1 MTGYFDIYNVAIVDA
16 SLFREKLSEAFIAE
30 LRQIHYIY
38 ISGTFSAEVLELM
51 ELLPTRREII
61 DSNYR
66 LFRETLSTSV
76 MNLEAYPDCNNDI
89 WDFLQLVSERPNA
102 DKAVL
107 ITGSLGLIQR
117 VISCGLGIDIYDLN
131 RKQLVGHV
139 AYRNLAKK
147 YFVDNEETPVCMEP
161 TDKIDEGTTLYTGK
175 GGPVTLGEMLGDGS
189 GSEGNVFFLR
199 QFSPECVAKIF
210 KTGKFS
216 VNKFRAVK
224 AMVDDKSL
232 NGIVWAKFP
241 YDILYSDFQ
250 RSKPVGI
257 LEPYGKTAG
266 SLYDDELFF
275 GDTGNW
281 SSSLLSVKVSDVLCL
296 CKYITRQVCYLN
308 AIGVYVSDFNIKNF
322 DYPAGKTNPFIQ
334 MWDTDSFGYGN
345 YFSGYMADNEK
356 FKTYDVTR
364 REDICEMCN
373 DELYHFLFRMLTLSD
388 YPFDPETG
396 SFNYL
401 SRDYSNYSR
410 KEFVPK
416 SIWEAFE
423 KFYTGKTK
431 ASPQMML
438 YLLRK
443 EMMERSANADLDL
456 SYTDIVNRIDSSF
469 LAEQDRMLDSTF
481 SPALNLNPYGRHV
494 YSSAYAPPKKKY
506 TPPEKKVTP
515 PKEKYTPAASVKPVQ
530 QKQTPSGGSSVP
542 PEKKSTPPVSAVVG
556 KPPKTQAAQTTQTA
570 QPRKKKGVPGCLV
583 AIAVLLA
590 FILLI
595 FIVNGGKF

>member
-210 KTGKFS
+210 KTG
-216 VNKFRAVK
+216 
-224 AMVDDKSL
+224 
-232 NGIVWAKFP
+232 
-241 YDILYSDFQ
+241 
-250 RSKPVGI
+250 
-257 LEPYGKTAG
+257 
-266 SLYDDELFF
+266 
-275 GDTGNW
+275 
-281 SSSLLSVKVSDVLCL
+281 
-296 CKYITRQVCYLN
+296 
-308 AIGVYVSDFNIKNF
+308 
-322 DYPAGKTNPFIQ
+322 
-334 MWDTDSFGYGN
+334 
-345 YFSGYMADNEK
+345 
-356 FKTYDVTR
+356 
-364 REDICEMCN
+364 
-373 DELYHFLFRMLTLSD
+373 
-388 YPFDPETG
+388 
-396 SFNYL
+396 
-401 SRDYSNYSR
+401 
-410 KEFVPK
+410 
-416 SIWEAFE
+416 
-423 KFYTGKTK
+423 
-431 ASPQMML
+431 
-438 YLLRK
+438 
-443 EMMERSANADLDL
+443 
-456 SYTDIVNRIDSSF
+456 
-469 LAEQDRMLDSTF
+469 
-481 SPALNLNPYGRHV
+481 
-494 YSSAYAPPKKKY
+494 
-506 TPPEKKVTP
+506 
-515 PKEKYTPAASVKPVQ
+515 
-530 QKQTPSGGSSVP
+530 
-542 PEKKSTPPVSAVVG
+542 
-556 KPPKTQAAQTTQTA
+556 
-570 QPRKKKGVPGCLV
+570 
-583 AIAVLLA
+583 
-590 FILLI
+590 
-595 FIVNGGKF
+595 